1 MNLFKRKK
9 KEETVEERSSTFDYL
24 MYNSGASYSTSKA
37 MLLSTVYRC
46 VEVISDSVAQ
56 LPLEPYRLD
65 ANGYKVKFTSH
76 PTYRLL
82 NSEPNSRMTRFTF
95 IKTLVVSTLLKGNG
109 FAYIERDNEG
119 NATALHYIPSELVT
133 IIQPKTLGDNIAYSV
148 TGISNVIESC
158 NMIHIL
164 NFSYDGITGISTL
177 SHAKNT
183 LGLSADSEA
192 HASGFFK
199 GGANLAGILTVQ
211 STLTSKQK
219 QDLKSSWQ
227 TAFSPSTGQPNGV
240 AVLEG
245 NMEFKPIT
253 VNPSDAQLLE
263 TRQFNVIDICR
274 FFGVSPVKAFDLTKS
289 SYSTVE
295 ATNLSFL
302 TDTLSPLLE
311 KLELE
316 FERKLYKPS
325 EKDTIDV
332 RFDTSRLLRA
342 DKQSLAT
349 YYSTL
354 FNIGVVS
361 CNEIRREIDLPYIEG
376 GDSHFVQVNLME
388 VKKAAQN
395 TPTDNNIQ
403 NEDVKQ

>member
-1 MNLFKRKK
+1 
-9 KEETVEERSSTFDYL
+9 
-24 MYNSGASYSTSKA
+24 

-56 LPLEPYRLD
+56 LPLEPYRID
-65 ANGYKVKFTSH
+65 SNGYKMKFTKH

-82 NSEPNSRMTRFTF
+82 NSEPNSKMTRFTF
-95 IKTLVVSTLLKGNG
+95 IKTLIVSTLLKGNG
-109 FAYIERDNEG
+109 YAYIERDNEG
-119 NATALHYIPSELVT
+119 NAVALHYIPSELVT

-227 TAFSPSTGQPNGV
+227 TAFSPSTG
-240 AVLEG
+240 
-245 NMEFKPIT
+245 
-253 VNPSDAQLLE
+253 
-263 TRQFNVIDICR
+263 
-274 FFGVSPVKAFDLTKS
+274 
-289 SYSTVE
+289 
-295 ATNLSFL
+295 
-302 TDTLSPLLE
+302 
-311 KLELE
+311 
-316 FERKLYKPS
+316 
-325 EKDTIDV
+325 
-332 RFDTSRLLRA
+332 
-342 DKQSLAT
+342 
-349 YYSTL
+349 
-354 FNIGVVS
+354 
-361 CNEIRREIDLPYIEG
+361 
-376 GDSHFVQVNLME
+376 
-388 VKKAAQN
+388 
-395 TPTDNNIQ
+395 
-403 NEDVKQ
+403 